1 MKNKFFWIDFRNSVF
16 FIKVHNV
23 IAVPKSDK
31 PRSECPLFYLIFVI
45 PGEYRH
51 QCEDTF
57 G

>member
-1 MKNKFFWIDFRNSVF
+1 MKNKIFWIDFRNSVF

-31 PRSECPLFYLIFVI
+31 LRSECLLFYLDSVI

-51 QCEDTF
+51 QCEDIF